1 MAIVLYQNADKTV
14 PTIAARNAI
23 TQKID
28 NMVVVVLD
36 AIADVN
42 AGAGVAT
49 YRWNNVLDSWILISK
64 SSKSSYESIKF
75 ATEELLISNGSVV
88 PSNMPTDNQIWG
100 IMVLDGSNIIADL
113 TVDGLSVTPTLIS
126 GLTAWDGYK
135 LRFTYAYGTG
145 SRQVDLNGRYIENP
159 ASGAAGDILYHN
171 GTSYVRLSKGTD
183 GQILTMVN
191 GLPGWNDSMIG

>member
-23 TQKID
+23 IQKID

-36 AIADVN
+36 AIADIN

-49 YRWNNVLDSWILISK
+49 YRWNKTMDSWILI
-64 SSKSSYESIKF
+64 SKSSYESIKF
-75 ATEELLISNGSVV
+75 ATEVLLISNGSVV

-100 IMVLDGSNIIADL
+100 IVVLDGSNIIADL
-113 TVDGLSVTPTLIS
+113 TIDGLTVTPTLIS
-126 GLTAWDGYK
+126 GLTAWNGYK
-135 LRFTYAYGTG
+135 LRFTYAYGTV
-145 SRQVDLNGRYIENP
+145 SQQDIENP

-171 GTSYVRLSKGTD
+171 GTSYVRLPKGTN
-183 GQILTMVN
+183 GQILTFVN
-191 GLPGWNDSMIG
+191 GLPAWVSPTIG